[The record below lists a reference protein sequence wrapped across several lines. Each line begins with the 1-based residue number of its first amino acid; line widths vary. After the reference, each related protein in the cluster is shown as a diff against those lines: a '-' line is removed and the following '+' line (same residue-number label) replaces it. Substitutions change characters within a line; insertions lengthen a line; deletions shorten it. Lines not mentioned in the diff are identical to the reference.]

1 MGLLLELV
9 VQLNRLFP
17 RPRIYGRESEAAYSQ
32 WEYETGKQIFLQHF
46 GAEVLQGAHVLDV
59 GCGLGGKT
67 AWYAE
72 AGARRVVGLDLAWEH
87 VLQGARFAAARGVAD
102 RVDVVRAD
110 AMRLP
115 FPDGA
120 FDVVTANDSME
131 HFADPAA
138 ALQELS
144 RVLRPGGRLCL
155 YFTPWRSPLG
165 SHLYDHVKIPWCQL
179 LLPRP
184 LLYATL
190 ARAVRDEERQQG
202 GADADARAAVRTAEI
217 VRYFENDV
225 NGITVRRF
233 AAILAATPAL
243 RPRRIHFEPPKFKFL
258 RPLLRLP
265 TPLREVL
272 AGLVF
277 ADLER
282 VPLSKTPGGSYLG
295 SAPVAPY
302 AGRPGD
308 P

>member
-1 MGLLLELV
+1 VGLGLELV
-9 VQLNRLFP
+9 VRVNRLFP

-32 WEYETGKQIFLQHF
+32 WEYETGKQIFTEFFDPGVLR
-46 GAEVLQGAHVLDV
+46 GALVLDV

-72 AGARRVVGLDLAWEH
+72 AGARQVVGVDLAWDH
-87 VLQGARFAAARGVAD
+87 VRQSARFAAARGQEA
-102 RVDVVRAD
+102 RVGIARAD

-115 FPDGA
+115 FAPGT

-138 ALQELS
+138 ALAELA

-155 YFTPWRSPLG
+155 YFTPYRSPLG

-179 LLPRP
+179 VLPRP

-190 ARAVRDEERQQG
+190 ERAVRDEERAKG
-202 GADADARAAVRTAEI
+202 GADADTRAAARTREI

-233 AAILAATPAL
+233 GAILAAERRL
-243 RPRRIHFEPPKFKFL
+243 RVHQVRYEPPKFKFL
-258 RPLLRLP
+258 RPLLTLP
-265 TPLREVL
+265 ALREYL

-282 VPLSKTPGGSYLG
+282 VEPAPG
-295 SAPVAPY
+295 V
-302 AGRPGD
+302 
-308 P
+308 